1 MYADRYSSRQGL
13 SPGGVGFALGA
24 SGVLL
29 FGLSLT
35 APNLVTRLIDPP
47 LTTINIPIPTDP
59 PPPEKTQPAPHLKA
73 PVPTNPP
80 PETVNTSKQQT
91 ETATGIPTFTIDLP
105 PKTEVAVGTGAG
117 EIGTAPPPHVPVIA
131 GPQLDSRYANLFQP
145 AYPSDERLAG
155 HTGRVVV
162 RVLIGTDGRV
172 KEVQQISA
180 ASTAFFEATRKQA
193 LTKWRFT
200 PGTRDGVPV
209 EAWRTMAV
217 RFELDGE

>member
-13 SPGGVGFALGA
+13 DPGGVGFALGVG
-24 SGVLL
+24 GVLL

-35 APNLVTRLIDPP
+35 APNILTRLVDPP
-47 LTTINIPIPTDP
+47 LTTTNIPIPSDP
-59 PPPEKTQPAPHLKA
+59 PPPEKTQPERHLKD
-73 PVPTNPP
+73 PTRANPP
-80 PETVNTSKQQT
+80 PETVDSSKQQSAT
-91 ETATGIPTFTIDLP
+91 SAGTAAFPVEFP
-105 PKTEVAVGTGAG
+105 PKIEVAVGTGSD
-117 EIGTAPPPHVPVIA
+117 EIGTVTPPHVPAIV

-145 AYPSDERLAG
+145 NYPSDERLAG
-155 HTGRVVV
+155 RTGRVVV

-172 KEVQQISA
+172 KDVQQVSA

-193 LTKWRFT
+193 LTKWRFM

>member
-35 APNLVTRLIDPP
+35 APSLVTRLVDPP

-59 PPPEKTQPAPHLKA
+59 PPPEKTQPAPHLKD
-73 PVPTNPP
+73 PIPTNPP
-80 PETVNTSKQQT
+80 PETVDSSKQQST
-91 ETATGIPTFTIDLP
+91 TDLTAAALP
-105 PKTEVAVGTGAG
+105 IAPPSKIEVEVGSGAG
-117 EIGTAPPPHVPVIA
+117 EVHTGTPPHLPTIVA
-131 GPQLDSRYANLFQP
+131 PQLDSRYATLFQP

-162 RVLIGTDGRV
+162 LVLIGTDGRV
-172 KEVQQISA
+172 KEVRQLSA

-217 RFELDGE
+217 RFELDGD